1 MIFGKLENI
10 DFRVKTRNQN
20 KIISKVLAGLPRVRT
35 CTIGPYQLFHMFF
48 INFTSQEYI
57 STYQESIH
65 KLFLLSISSDDDAD

>member
-10 DFRVKTRNQN
+10 DFRVKTRNQS
-20 KIISKVLAGLPRVRT
+20 KIISKVLAGIPRVRT
-35 CTIGPYQLFHMFF
+35 CIGPYQLFHMFF

-65 KLFLLSISSDDDAD
+65 KLFWPSISSDDDAN